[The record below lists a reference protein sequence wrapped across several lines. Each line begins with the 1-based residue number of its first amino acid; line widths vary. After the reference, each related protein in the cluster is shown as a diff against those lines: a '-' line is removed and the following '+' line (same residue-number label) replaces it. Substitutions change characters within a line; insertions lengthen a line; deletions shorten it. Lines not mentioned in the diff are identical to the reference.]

1 MDNPSS
7 LKDVKI
13 EIQYDPAKDKEDVIQ
28 KFYIPCLKA
37 SVRYDR
43 VTAYF
48 NSMILTKFSE
58 GLSQFFRY
66 NHGHIRFVFS
76 DQITDEEMKTIQDSY
91 KKRLDKMADELDK
104 NEEYLANDFDL
115 ANLAYLIENGLAEV
129 KIAFMLNEESSLCHI
144 KAGLFE
150 DEEGNKVYFN
160 GSGNETING
169 IERNAEIFST
179 FKSIASD
186 PVPQID
192 SYVIKGE
199 KLIDGIWN
207 NTYSP
212 SSVWAT
218 YPEGRLFEK
227 LKSYSRKRFFETKQ
241 EFYGEINS
249 VLIDVDENT
258 SSIYLNDYTEKHRLT
273 SPMVLS
279 AYIRKS
285 WENLGNDHYK
295 INELNVHIIRDVIVE
310 RLTKIGIKCAFTR
323 RAKLYLDAHDN
334 ETERRKS
341 LALSIKNDQNL
352 ELWSNSYY
360 KFKKVV
366 DEATVIPLRDQQMK
380 NAFFHYA
387 MRSSA
392 NYSVP
397 GTGKTF
403 ISYGLYA
410 YLMSKEAEIPC
421 NKLLVLGPLNCFKA
435 WKDEGRKIFGSKREL
450 SFFDITEHGSD
461 WRRHLQAYSYDV
473 YLFNYDFFVSNIDA
487 KAKVIQERILGLNTF
502 VVLDEIHKLKSL
514 DGVKAN
520 NIKRIFK
527 YANHKPI
534 YKLALTGTPLP
545 NSFRDLWNYLEI
557 LYPDDLYTTF
567 SSITPNTLSQADDNP
582 HKANSITRAL
592 SPTFM
597 RTTKKD
603 LGVPAPE
610 PDDLQSLSTQP
621 TPEEQELYET
631 IWKYIDNP
639 LLKFIRLIQA
649 TSNPKLLKKRIA
661 FDEIK
666 NIYSDSFGESQDD
679 EMFEDFKKE
688 ADSDSSFNAT
698 QRQFDLIDAI
708 GVSSKTKL
716 ALSQIYS
723 LVKQGKKVLVW
734 CLFIDTIHLV
744 ERYLNAN
751 GIMTVTIYGA
761 DDIRTRGDKIE
772 EFKNGLT
779 SVLITNPNTLAE
791 SVSLHEVCH
800 DAVYLEYGFNLTY
813 MLQSKDRINRVGLPE
828 GTKTHYYYAIAE
840 QPPETLG
847 SIDRRIIDRLEVK
860 AQRMINAIESNE
872 LVVSSDR
879 SKEYDDIIYILN
891 RYQDK

>member
-1 MDNPSS
+1 MDNHSS
-7 LKDVKI
+7 LKDVEI

-37 SVRYDR
+37 SVKYDR
-43 VTAYF
+43 ITAYF

-58 GLSQFFRY
+58 GLSEFYRH

-76 DQITDEEMKTIQDSY
+76 DQITDEEMKTIEDSY
-91 KKRLDKMADELDK
+91 KKRLDKMAEELDK
-104 NEEYLANDFDL
+104 NDDYLANDFDL

-150 DEEGNKVYFN
+150 DEEGNRVYFN

-179 FKSIASD
+179 FKSLVSE
-186 PVPQID
+186 PVLQLD
-192 SYVIKGE
+192 GYVDKGA
-199 KLIDGIWN
+199 KLINDIWD

-212 SSVWAT
+212 STVWST
-218 YPEGRLFEK
+218 FPEGRLFEK
-227 LKSYSRKRFFETKQ
+227 LKSYSRKRFFESKQ

-249 VLIDVDENT
+249 VLIDVDEN
-258 SSIYLNDYTEKHRLT
+258 SSVIYLNDYTERHRLT
-273 SPMVLS
+273 SSMVLS
-279 AYIRKS
+279 NYIKKS
-285 WENLGNDHYK
+285 WENLGNDRYR
-295 INELNVHIIRDVIVE
+295 INELNVHIIRDIIVD

-334 ETERRKS
+334 ETEKRKS
-341 LALSIKNDQNL
+341 LALSIKEDHNL
-352 ELWSNSYY
+352 DLWSNSYY
-360 KFKKVV
+360 KFKRIV
-366 DEATVIPLRDQQMK
+366 DEATAVPLRDQQMK
-380 NAFFHYA
+380 NAFFHYS

-410 YLMSKEAEIPC
+410 YLTSNEAEIPC
-421 NKLLVLGPLNCFKA
+421 NKLIVFGPLNCFKA
-435 WKDEGRKIFGSKREL
+435 WKDEGRKIFGSKKEL
-450 SFFDITEHGSD
+450 TFFDITEHHSD
-461 WRRHLQAYSYDV
+461 WKKHLSKYSYDV
-473 YLFNYDFFVSNIDA
+473 YLFNYDFFVSNIDG
-487 KAKVIQERILGLNTF
+487 KSKIIQERLLGINTF
-502 VVLDEIHKLKSL
+502 VVFDEIHKLKSL

-527 YANHKPI
+527 YANQKPV

-545 NSFRDLWNYLEI
+545 NSFRDIWNYLEI
-557 LYPDDLYTTF
+557 LYPDDLYNTF

-582 HKANSITRAL
+582 YKAKDITRTLA
-592 SPTFM
+592 PTFM
-597 RTTKKD
+597 RTTKKQ
-603 LGVPAPE
+603 LGVPEPE
-610 PDDLQSLSTQP
+610 PDDCSSLSTKP
-621 TPEEQELYET
+621 TTAEQELYET
-631 IWKYIDNP
+631 IWKYVDNP

-649 TSNPKLLKKRIA
+649 ASNPQLLKKRIA

-666 NIYSDSFGESQDD
+666 NIYSDSFGENQDD
-679 EMFEDFKKE
+679 EMFENLRKE
-688 ADSDSSFNAT
+688 ANNEFFNPS
-698 QRQFDLIDAI
+698 QRQFELIDSI
-708 GVSSKTKL
+708 GMASKTQLTIKK
-716 ALSQIYS
+716 ITD

-744 ERYLNAN
+744 ERHLQEN
-751 GIMTVTIYGA
+751 GIATVTIYGA
-761 DDIRTRGDKIE
+761 DDIKTREDKIE
-772 EFKNGLT
+772 EFKNGLS

-840 QPPETLG
+840 QPPESLG
-847 SIDRRIIDRLEVK
+847 SIDRRIIDRLDLK
-860 AQRMINAIESNE
+860 AQRMFKAIESNE
-872 LVVSSDR
+872 LVVNSDQ
-879 SKEYDDIIYILN
+879 SKERDDILYILERN
-891 RYQDK
+891 